1 MSGVDVEAGM
11 VGYTG
16 AVLEYYFSGRGCY
29 EARRR
34 SSNLT
39 RQGCLPVQAGRYPAG
54 AHPGAGVW
62 ASLVIAVAICGSNTR
77 DWRLAHSGRLEVGQS
92 FEAESVE

>member
-16 AVLEYYFSGRGCY
+16 AVLEHYFSGHGCY

-39 RQGCLPVQAGRYPAG
+39 RQGCLPVQAGRYL
-54 AHPGAGVW
+54 PGRGPPRSWGLGELGHCCRHLWVQH
-62 ASLVIAVAICGSNTR
+62 T
-77 DWRLAHSGRLEVGQS
+77 
-92 FEAESVE
+92 